1 MAKSGLKKVT
11 KLRKYINS
19 RPTDEVKDN
28 TVGTEGYIPDVVSNE
43 QCPVGCDTVVEGIV
57 LVQGTT
63 TTTTTTT
70 IAVTPE
76 PNLVRSYTLFNPS
89 TTQTAYYS
97 WINEYGE
104 KEDDSL
110 LPNEEAI
117 VVSRTQPARS
127 SGAQIIITPTGDF
140 VIGTTTTTTVAPIQ
154 STDYTIDT
162 SSASQNT
169 VFSFQQPGSSQAEE
183 VEIPSGSVVKITSD
197 VAPAIVSGDQSP
209 TITSEGA
216 VTPQADTYTLTNND
230 YYNSTTVE
238 YREYLGVTDEV
249 ILSPRESLEV
259 VSQDTPVVTGSVT
272 DVTITAAGNPT
283 QEVKAATVPSR
294 ICNQRVLTNDSDY
307 IATFEYRDCD
317 GLSRE
322 VTLIPNEETTVG
334 AINTPVLTTGT
345 STNVGSNFTV
355 DTIERGFGTSGSA
368 TPVTPTTSTTTT
380 LAPTTTTTTERLNV
394 YDYNSGTLINL
405 TESGYATDTESRWY
419 PKEIKIGVSKKTGT
433 FKFTS
438 YDRKTSGMTIY
449 RVYEGEPEFSVNSFT
464 SSLVDSDSA
473 MRLNV
478 GICSDSFNG
487 RFQNEAYTGMVSE
500 GETDQVANAYCFGNK
515 RVEPVVVSGYTSPLG
530 YSEKTEFTLN
540 KTTNVDYIT
549 VRIYQ
554 PYHAG
559 LAGTSAVS
567 YVSRF
572 EITDVT

>member
-43 QCPVGCDTVVEGIV
+43 QCPVGCDAVVEGSVII
-57 LVQGTT
+57 QGTT

-110 LPNEEAI
+110 LPNEEAV
-117 VVSRTQPARS
+117 VVSKTQPARS

-169 VFSFQQPGSSQAEE
+169 VFSFQQPGSSQAQE

-249 ILSPRESLEV
+249 ILSPRETLEV

-272 DVTITAAGNPT
+272 DVTITAAGDPT
-283 QEVKAATVPSR
+283 QQVKVAYVPSR

-307 IATFEYRDCD
+307 VATFEYADCNGVD
-317 GLSRE
+317 RE
-322 VTLIPNEETTVG
+322 VTLLPREETTVG
-334 AINTPVLTTGT
+334 AINTPVLTPESSG
-345 STNVGSNFTV
+345 SVGSDFTV

-380 LAPTTTTTTERLNV
+380 TTTTTTTLSP
-394 YDYNSGTLINL
+394 NSL
-405 TESGYATDTESRWY
+405 TETNIVSVQDIKCNQEYVVTKPEGVVWYPEKVKIKVGTKTGDFKFISFDSGYEGNLY
-419 PKEIKIGVSKKTGT
+419 K
-433 FKFTS
+433 
-438 YDRKTSGMTIY
+438 
-449 RVYEGEPEFSVNSFT
+449 VYEGNTLLLDKAIITESYSQRFMKSFYDALIDQGM
-464 SSLVDSDSA
+464 SQSDA
-473 MRLNV
+473 N
-478 GICSDSFNG
+478 DY
-487 RFQNEAYTGMVSE
+487 AYGS
-500 GETDQVANAYCFGNK
+500 K
-515 RVEPVVVSGYTSPLG
+515 RVEPQKDLTQTNPRNLNYR
-530 YSEKTEFTLN
+530 TEFTLT
-540 KTTNVDYIT
+540 KTTFDEFIT
-549 VRIYQ
+549 VEIYK
-554 PYHAG
+554 PEPKG
-559 LAGTSAVS
+559 NW
-567 YVSRF
+567 
-572 EITDVT
+572 VTFKVECI

>member
-43 QCPVGCDTVVEGIV
+43 QCPVGCDAVVEGSVI
-57 LVQGTT
+57 VQGTT

-110 LPNEEAI
+110 LPNEEAV
-117 VVSRTQPARS
+117 VVSKTQPARS

-169 VFSFQQPGSSQAEE
+169 VFSFQQPGSLQAQE

-283 QEVKAATVPSR
+283 QEVKVAYVPSR

-307 IATFEYRDCD
+307 VATFEYADCD
-317 GLSRE
+317 GVDRE
-322 VTLIPNEETTVG
+322 VTLLPREETTVG
-334 AINTPVLTTGT
+334 AINTPVLTPESSG
-345 STNVGSNFTV
+345 SVGSDFTV

-380 LAPTTTTTTERLNV
+380 TTTTTTTLSP
-394 YDYNSGTLINL
+394 NSL
-405 TESGYATDTESRWY
+405 TETNIVSVQDIKCNQEYVVTKPEGVVWYPETVKIKVGTKTGDFKFISFDSGYEGNLY
-419 PKEIKIGVSKKTGT
+419 K
-433 FKFTS
+433 
-438 YDRKTSGMTIY
+438 
-449 RVYEGEPEFSVNSFT
+449 VYEGNTLLLDKAIITESYSQRFMKSFYDALIDQGM
-464 SSLVDSDSA
+464 SQSDA
-473 MRLNV
+473 N
-478 GICSDSFNG
+478 DY
-487 RFQNEAYTGMVSE
+487 AYGS
-500 GETDQVANAYCFGNK
+500 K
-515 RVEPVVVSGYTSPLG
+515 RVEPQKDFTQTNPRNLNYR
-530 YSEKTEFTLN
+530 TEFTLT
-540 KTTNVDYIT
+540 KTTFDEFIT
-549 VRIYQ
+549 VEIYK
-554 PYHAG
+554 PEPKG
-559 LAGTSAVS
+559 NW
-567 YVSRF
+567 
-572 EITDVT
+572 VTFKVECI

>member
-43 QCPVGCDTVVEGIV
+43 QCPVGCDAVVEGSVI
-57 LVQGTT
+57 VQGTT

-89 TTQTAYYS
+89 TTQTAYSS

-110 LPNEEAI
+110 LPNEEAV
-117 VVSRTQPARS
+117 VVSKTQPARS

-140 VIGTTTTTTVAPIQ
+140 VIGTTTTTTVAPVQ

-162 SSASQNT
+162 SSASENT
-169 VFSFQQPGSSQAEE
+169 VFSFQQPGSSQAQE

-283 QEVKAATVPSR
+283 QEVKAATVRSR
-294 ICNQRVLTNDSDY
+294 ICNQRVLTNDSDF

-355 DTIERGFGTSGSA
+355 DTIKRDFGTSGSA

-380 LAPTTTTTTERLNV
+380 TTTTTTTLSP
-394 YDYNSGTLINL
+394 NSL
-405 TESGYATDTESRWY
+405 TETNIVSVQDIKCNQEYVVTKPEGVVWYPEKVKIKVGTKTGDFKFISFDSGYEGNLY
-419 PKEIKIGVSKKTGT
+419 K
-433 FKFTS
+433 
-438 YDRKTSGMTIY
+438 
-449 RVYEGEPEFSVNSFT
+449 VYEGTTLLLDKAIITESYSQRFMKSFYDALIDQGM
-464 SSLVDSDSA
+464 SQSDA
-473 MRLNV
+473 N
-478 GICSDSFNG
+478 DY
-487 RFQNEAYTGMVSE
+487 AYGS
-500 GETDQVANAYCFGNK
+500 K
-515 RVEPVVVSGYTSPLG
+515 RVEPQKDLTQTNPRNLNYR
-530 YSEKTEFTLN
+530 TEFTLT
-540 KTTNVDYIT
+540 KTTFDEFIT
-549 VRIYQ
+549 VEIYK
-554 PYHAG
+554 PEPEG
-559 LAGTSAVS
+559 NW
-567 YVSRF
+567 
-572 EITDVT
+572 VTFKVECI